1 MVLCENF
8 SGVVIAAF
16 LVNGSKDVAS
26 LVACTRKKFF
36 GWRMRILCEW
46 CHKWRTF
53 RPPSPSLPGPVLKPF
68 DGSDLLKFLL

>member
-8 SGVVIAAF
+8 SGVVIAAY

-36 GWRMRILCEW
+36 GWRMRILCE
-46 CHKWRTF
+46 
-53 RPPSPSLPGPVLKPF
+53 
-68 DGSDLLKFLL
+68 